1 MGRCKYM
8 FGRYISTYRE
18 MILICTSC
26 YMRKTFI
33 NNVQWNNFLRCVFKG
48 CNLVATKYWVY
59 TILHTGCLVFLHND
73 CLNICY
79 GSKNSLMNYCLK
91 NDLSAQAFHICGIS
105 IAQLFCRAVINALDV
120 KSSLDLIQDSL
131 LNFDLFWCVLM

>member
-1 MGRCKYM
+1 MITPLTIKFYYENASICLVD
-8 FGRYISTYRE
+8 TYLRKFLDRE

-48 CNLVATKYWVY
+48 CNLAATKYWVY
-59 TILHTGCLVFLHND
+59 TILHKGCLVFLHND

-79 GSKNSLMNYCLK
+79 GSKNSLTNYYLK
-91 NDLSAQAFHICGIS
+91 NDLPAQAFHICGIS

-120 KSSLDLIQDSL
+120 KSSLDLI
-131 LNFDLFWCVLM
+131 